1 MDSPDPPLFTA
12 LSTSARQLYLLLRC
26 ISFTPKAEVQITP
39 EGLRFSSEE
48 ARVIQGLA
56 FLEKGLFTSYTF
68 NEPSTAQKNP
78 HMSDDSSSETSTT
91 PHFQIS
97 LAALLETLQIFGI
110 SEPTSSSSSHSFRN
124 SNGGFTSTYPTA
136 FTTPALALHSSG
148 GTCRLSYHSFGSPLS
163 ITITEGGVTTVCD
176 LTTYEPASSF
186 LDEGIPLQRDA
197 LTLKIIMRSTW
208 LSDAI
213 TELANTDPTVLVTNA
228 SSTTAP
234 FFALEGQGGPFGDST
249 VEFMPTST
257 SSNTTDSSTPSSR
270 QNNRKTPLVT
280 ETFSVAAPPG
290 SHGRV
295 RQRYKF
301 DLIRKAARAMALA
314 SKVSLRQDR
323 QGVLSLQFMIEIGGD
338 GIAGGSRDGGNAYGG
353 GVAASGIGSGA
364 GAGGGKVTFVDF
376 RFVPLIDD
384 DDEGDASEDE
394 SYQEGSNDEL

>member
-1 MDSPDPPLFTA
+1 MNSSDPPIFTA

-39 EGLRFSSEE
+39 EGLRFSAEE

-56 FLEKGLFTSYTF
+56 FLERGLFTSYIF
-68 NEPSTAQKNP
+68 NEPPAAYNNNNHT
-78 HMSDDSSSETSTT
+78 SDDSTSETSAT
-91 PHFQIS
+91 PNFQIS

-110 SEPTSSSSSHSFRN
+110 SDPTSSSSSHSFRN
-124 SNGGFTSTYPTA
+124 PNGGFTSTYPTA

-148 GTCRLSYHSFGSPLS
+148 GTCRISYHSSGSPLS
-163 ITITEGGVTTVCD
+163 ITITEGGVTTTCN
-176 LTTYEPASSF
+176 LTTYEPASSY

-213 TELANTDPTVLVTNA
+213 TELANTNPTVLVINA
-228 SSTTAP
+228 SNTTAP
-234 FFALEGQGGPFGDST
+234 FFALEGQGGPFGDGT
-249 VEFMPTST
+249 VEFMPTSNTADPAT
-257 SSNTTDSSTPSSR
+257 SSSR
-270 QNNRKTPLVT
+270 NSNRKTPLVT
-280 ETFSVAAPPG
+280 ETFSVAAPAG
-290 SHGRV
+290 MHGRV

-314 SKVSLRQDR
+314 SKVSVRQDR

-338 GIAGGSRDGGNAYGG
+338 SAAGGNREGSNAYGG
-353 GVAASGIGSGA
+353 VVATNGATA
-364 GAGGGKVTFVDF
+364 GAAGGQVTFVDF

-384 DDEGDASEDE
+384 EEDE
-394 SYQEGSNDEL
+394 DGDETYQGGSDEEL

>member
-1 MDSPDPPLFTA
+1 MDSSDPPIFTA

-26 ISFTPKAEVQITP
+26 ISFTSKAEIQITP
-39 EGLRFSSEE
+39 EGLRFSAEE

-56 FLEKGLFTSYTF
+56 FLEKSLFTSYTF
-68 NEPSTAQKNP
+68 NEPSAVHNNP
-78 HMSDDSSSETSTT
+78 HTSDDSTSETSTT
-91 PHFQIS
+91 PNFQVS

-110 SEPTSSSSSHSFRN
+110 PDSTSSSASHSFRN
-124 SNGGFTSTYPTA
+124 PNGGFTSTYPTA

-148 GTCRLSYHSFGSPLS
+148 GTCRISYHSFGSPLS
-163 ITITEGGVTTVCD
+163 ITITEGGVTTICD
-176 LTTYEPASSF
+176 LTTYEPASNY

-213 TELANTDPTVLVTNA
+213 TELANTNPTVLVINA
-228 SSTTAP
+228 SSIMAP

-257 SSNTTDSSTPSSR
+257 SSNTADSATPSSR
-270 QNNRKTPLVT
+270 SSSRKTPLVT

-314 SKVSLRQDR
+314 SKVSVRQDR

-338 GIAGGSRDGGNAYGG
+338 GTAGGSRGGSNAYGG
-353 GVAASGIGSGA
+353 GVVTNGSGSGA
-364 GAGGGKVTFVDF
+364 GTGCGKVTFVDF

-384 DDEGDASEDE
+384 EEDE
-394 SYQEGSNDEL
+394 SGDEEQGTRGGSDEEL